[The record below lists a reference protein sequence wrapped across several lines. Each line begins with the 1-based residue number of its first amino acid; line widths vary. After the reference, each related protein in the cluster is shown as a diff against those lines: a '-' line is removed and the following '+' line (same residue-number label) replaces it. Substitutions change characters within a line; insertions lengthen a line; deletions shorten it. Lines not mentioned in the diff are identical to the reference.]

1 MRALGLFNIV
11 YGLLGLVSSAM
22 LLWVMPMPAMPTP
35 MLVTGAMAS
44 AWIIAVGIALR
55 IWGDVVSLILGRA
68 KSAAW
73 TFLKHPTLWRARTV
87 DGIAAIRD
95 PDRRARLRNDV
106 HSALSRLRPSK
117 RKTA

>member
-11 YGLLGLVSSAM
+11 YGLLGLISCAI
-22 LLWVMPMPAMPTP
+22 LTWVMPMPVMPTP

-55 IWGDVVSLILGRA
+55 IWGDVVSKILGRA
-68 KSAAW
+68 KSAVW
-73 TFLKHPTLWRARTV
+73 IFLKHPKQWRAKTLAGV
-87 DGIAAIRD
+87 AAIRD
-95 PDRRARLRNDV
+95 PARRACLLSSLDETLR
-106 HSALSRLRPSK
+106 RLRPSK